1 MCVGRQVLDLGQGFW
16 WPGPQP
22 SCLLAPIGSSS
33 SQELMRTMP
42 KSSMICK
49 EVYPEDVRAKNDW
62 GQKMPLSQD
71 SGIVR
76 AHLRYS
82 QWQLA
87 KSLRDPLTPLPLG
100 PSSYAHRQSGCSEGQ
115 ETIRL
120 PVPTQE
126 LGLARELGLPPLLT
140 NITPFTSNLPSLAT
154 GFPRGERDLAL
165 LVPQDLRW
173 SIAT

>member
-1 MCVGRQVLDLGQGFW
+1 MCVGRQFLDLGQGFW

-22 SCLLAPIGSSS
+22 SCLSAPSGSSS
-33 SQELMRTMP
+33 SQELMRMMP

-82 QWQLA
+82 QGQLA

-100 PSSYAHRQSGCSEGQ
+100 PSSYPRRQSGCSEGQ
-115 ETIRL
+115 ETVRL
-120 PVPTQE
+120 PAPTQE
-126 LGLARELGLPPLLT
+126 LGLTRELGTAPLYSPTQPHSHPVSPLWPQAFPEVRG
-140 NITPFTSNLPSLAT
+140 IWLSLS
-154 GFPRGERDLAL
+154 
-165 LVPQDLRW
+165 LR
-173 SIAT
+173 T